1 MQLNKGLGMNYRVLW
16 GLALCLLSLPSLG
29 LAAQC
34 KLLIVGDS
42 LSSGYGLAVGESW
55 VNKLDARLKKS
66 APTWRVI
73 NASVSGNTLQ
83 NGLQRLAPALQRHR
97 PAGIVIE
104 LGGNDALRGAPPET
118 IRQNLQAMVK
128 QARASGAWV
137 ALLEPPVL
145 PNYGQ
150 AYAAAVA
157 RVYRDIARAHQATL
171 VPCFICGVGVDLSL
185 MQSDRI
191 HPNGRAQTRM
201 LDAVWPSIQ
210 PKLRCQP
217 RRGS

>member
-1 MQLNKGLGMNYRVLW
+1 MNYRVLW
-16 GLALCLLSLPSLG
+16 GLALCLPSWA

-34 KLLIVGDS
+34 NLLIVGDS
-42 LSSGYGLAVGESW
+42 LSSGYGLAAGKSW
-55 VNKLDARLKKS
+55 VNKLDARLKKTGPS
-66 APTWRVI
+66 WRVI
-73 NASVSGNTLQ
+73 NASVSGDTLQ

-97 PAGIVIE
+97 PAGVLIE

-118 IRQNLQAMVK
+118 IRQNLQAMVQ

-150 AYAAAVA
+150 AYGAAVA
-157 RVYRDIARAHQATL
+157 RVYRDIARDQKATL
-171 VPCFICGVGVDLSL
+171 VPCFVCKVGVDPNL
-185 MQSDRI
+185 MQPDRI
-191 HPNGRAQTRM
+191 HPNARAQTRM

-210 PKLRCQP
+210 PKLRCP
-217 RRGS
+217 SSKRS